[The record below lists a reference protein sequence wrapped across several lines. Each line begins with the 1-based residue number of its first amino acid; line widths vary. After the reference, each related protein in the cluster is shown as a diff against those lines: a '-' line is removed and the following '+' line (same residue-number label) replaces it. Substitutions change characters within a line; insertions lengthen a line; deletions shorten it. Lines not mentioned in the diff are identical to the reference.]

1 MLFLIRRQ
9 SLNGLSANPTS
20 INGQS
25 ANDMAMNDEALPG
38 RMFRNRIFDLMVEQ
52 ELQCKRILEQI
63 GQAGAVVAG
72 LWKIMTEHGETNG
85 SMPHVYDTESTQ
97 ETPGRKQ
104 RLMLLPLEAIRDA
117 DSHRNPAPSAL
128 DEVTLCR

>member
-20 INGQS
+20 VIGQP

-52 ELQCKRILEQI
+52 ELQRKRILEQI

-72 LWKIMTEHGETNG
+72 LWKIMMERGETNG
-85 SMPHVYDTESTQ
+85 SMPRVYDTKSTQ
-97 ETPGRKQ
+97 EPRRRKQ
-104 RLMLLPLEAIRDA
+104 RRILLPLETIQPTG
-117 DSHRNPAPSAL
+117 SHRNPAPSAL
-128 DEVTLCR
+128 DEVSLPR